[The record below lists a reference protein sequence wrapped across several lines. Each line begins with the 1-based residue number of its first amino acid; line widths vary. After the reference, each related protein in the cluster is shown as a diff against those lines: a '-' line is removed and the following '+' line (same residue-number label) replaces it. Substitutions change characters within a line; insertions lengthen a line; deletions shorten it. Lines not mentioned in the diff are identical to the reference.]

1 MMVLSRKSSIVL
13 WLVAVPLLA
22 LSVIR
27 PPNLRNDRAARF
39 PTKLAGYTL
48 VSKNK
53 IQKRHFQLLGTRD
66 VAWWNYRDENGKKY
80 VLTIIFHDSNWK
92 SLHPPHICIRGS
104 NFSLNS
110 DRSVTD
116 TLPDGREISLGRL
129 LATENRGRKRDYVSL
144 YAFVGRDFVTP
155 NYFRFYFEHAPRALF
170 RQATSGFLLRVEAFV
185 GKDGPRATEKRCWK
199 MFQTFLLAGEDLIRP
214 PE

>member
-1 MMVLSRKSSIVL
+1 MMVLPRKSSIVL

-53 IQKRHFQLLGTRD
+53 VGKRHFQL
-66 VAWWNYRDENGKKY
+66 
-80 VLTIIFHDSNWK
+80 HDSNWK

-116 TLPDGREISLGRL
+116 TLPDGREVSLGRL

-185 GKDGPRATEKRCWK
+185 GKDGSRATEKRCWK
-199 MFQTFLLAGEDLIRP
+199 MFQTFLPAGEDLIRS

>member
-1 MMVLSRKSSIVL
+1 MMVLPRKSSIVL

-53 IQKRHFQLLGTRD
+53 VGKRHFQLLGTRD

-80 VLTIIFHDSNWK
+80 VEVEQKATTH
-92 SLHPPHICIRGS
+92 RGELS
-104 NFSLNS
+104 AFGT
-110 DRSVTD
+110 SVAE
-116 TLPDGREISLGRL
+116 LPSKG
-129 LATENRGRKRDYVSL
+129 
-144 YAFVGRDFVTP
+144 
-155 NYFRFYFEHAPRALF
+155 
-170 RQATSGFLLRVEAFV
+170 
-185 GKDGPRATEKRCWK
+185 
-199 MFQTFLLAGEDLIRP
+199 
-214 PE
+214 